1 MPPSLSSMTST
12 CLQQRDGYPY
22 MFTDPLH
29 SLGNPYNAH
38 SARSTPIASI
48 AHQQQSSHYSTNST
62 NSTSTGEFNFF
73 FQNLNLLLNLKNKE
87 MIVQKY

>member
-12 CLQQRDGYPY
+12 CLQQRESYPY

-38 SARSTPIASI
+38 SARSTPL
-48 AHQQQSSHYSTNST
+48 AHQQQSSQHYSS
-62 NSTSTGEFNFF
+62 NSTSTTSTGMFY
-73 FQNLNLLLNLKNKE
+73 
-87 MIVQKY
+87 I

>member
-38 SARSTPIASI
+38 SARSTPLASVS
-48 AHQQQSSHYSTNST
+48 HQQQSSQHYSS
-62 NSTSTGEFNFF
+62 NSTSATSTG
-73 FQNLNLLLNLKNKE
+73 
-87 MIVQKY
+87 I